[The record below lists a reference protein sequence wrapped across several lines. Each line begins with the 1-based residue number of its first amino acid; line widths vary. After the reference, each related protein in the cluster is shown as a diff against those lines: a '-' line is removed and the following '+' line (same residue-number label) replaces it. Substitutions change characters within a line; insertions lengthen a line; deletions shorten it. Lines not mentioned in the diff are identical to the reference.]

1 MSQKVR
7 LRRLRYNKTVRDLF
21 EDTHLRPQ
29 DLIYPIFVC
38 EGKNIKN
45 EIKSMPGQY
54 QISVDRLHSLC
65 NKLIELNIKSVILF
79 GVPDKKDDD
88 GKVAQDDNGIVQ
100 RAVKEIKKINNEILV
115 IVDVCHCQ
123 YTLHGHCGTIDKG
136 DVDNDKTVTNLG
148 LQAVSLARAGA
159 DVIAP
164 SDMMDGRVNHIRNI
178 LDKNNFEKLP
188 IFSYSVK
195 YASAF
200 YGPFRDAAENTPQHG
215 DRKSYQ
221 MNYKN
226 SLEAMRE
233 AETDI
238 NEGADALIVK
248 PAMSYLDIIYRIK
261 SKYSIPVIAYN
272 VSGEYSMA
280 HSAVDKNWIDKQVI
294 FEILTSMKRAGAN
307 AIITYHA
314 IEVAE
319 YLNENW
325 YVQK

>member
-54 QISVDRLHSLC
+54 QVSVDRLPSLC

-100 RAVKEIKKINNEILV
+100 SAVKEIKKTNNEILV

-261 SKYSIPVIAYN
+261 SKYSVPVIAYN

-319 YLNENW
+319 YLNEN
-325 YVQK
+325 

>member
-7 LRRLRYNKTVRDLF
+7 LRRLRYNKIVRDLV

-38 EGKNIKN
+38 EGSNIKK
-45 EIKSMPGQY
+45 EINSMPGQF
-54 QISVDRLHSLC
+54 QVSIDNLSSICNRLLD
-65 NKLIELNIKSVILF
+65 LNIKSVILF
-79 GVPDKKDDD
+79 GVPDKKDDE
-88 GKVAQDDNGIVQ
+88 GKVAQDENGIVQ
-100 RAVKEIKKINNEILV
+100 RAVQEIKKINSDILV
-115 IVDVCHCQ
+115 IVDLCHCQ
-123 YTLHGHCGTIDKG
+123 YTTHGHCGTIENG

-148 LQAVSLARAGA
+148 LQAISLAKAGA

-164 SDMMDGRVNHIRNI
+164 SDMMDGRVNHLRTV

-200 YGPFRDAAENTPQHG
+200 YGPFRDAAENSPQSG

-226 SLEAMRE
+226 SIEALRE

-238 NEGADALIVK
+238 NEGADALIIK
-248 PAMSYLDIIYRIK
+248 PAMSYLDIIYRVK
-261 SKYSIPVIAYN
+261 SKFNIPVIAYN
-272 VSGEYSMA
+272 VSGEYSMVK
-280 HSAVDKNWIDKQVI
+280 SATEKKWIDKNI
-294 FEILTSMKRAGAN
+294 ILEILTSMKRAGAN

-314 IEVAE
+314 IEIAD
-319 YLNENW
+319 YLNNN
-325 YVQK
+325 

>member
-54 QISVDRLHSLC
+54 QVSVDRLPSLC
-65 NKLIELNIKSVILF
+65 NRLIELNIKSVILF
-79 GVPDKKDDD
+79 GVPDIKDDD

-100 RAVKEIKKINNEILV
+100 RAVKEIKKTNNEILV

-319 YLNENW
+319 FLNENGD
-325 YVQK
+325 V

>member
-54 QISVDRLHSLC
+54 QISVDRLPSLC
-65 NKLIELNIKSVILF
+65 NKLIQLNIKSVILF

-100 RAVKEIKKINNEILV
+100 RAVKEIKKTNNEILV

-200 YGPFRDAAENTPQHG
+200 YGPFRDAAENTPQRG

-319 YLNENW
+319 YLNEN
-325 YVQK
+325 

>member
-54 QISVDRLHSLC
+54 QVSVDRLPSLC
-65 NKLIELNIKSVILF
+65 NKLLELNIKSVILF

-100 RAVKEIKKINNEILV
+100 RAVKEIKKINEEILV

-136 DVDNDKTVTNLG
+136 DVDNDKTVANLG

-195 YASAF
+195 YASTF
-200 YGPFRDAAENTPQHG
+200 YGPFRDAADNTPQYG

-226 SLEAMRE
+226 SLEAIRE

-261 SKYSIPVIAYN
+261 SKFSIPVIAYN

-280 HSAVDKNWIDKQVI
+280 HSAIDKNWIDKQVI

-319 YLNENW
+319 YLNES
-325 YVQK
+325 

>member
-54 QISVDRLHSLC
+54 QISVDRLPSLC

-100 RAVKEIKKINNEILV
+100 RAVKEIKKTNNEILV

-164 SDMMDGRVNHIRNI
+164 SDMMDGRVKHIRNI

-319 YLNENW
+319 YLNEN
-325 YVQK
+325 

>member
-54 QISVDRLHSLC
+54 QVSVDKLPDLC

-100 RAVKEIKKINNEILV
+100 RAVKEIKKTNNEILV

-319 YLNENW
+319 YLNEN
-325 YVQK
+325 

>member
-45 EIKSMPGQY
+45 EIISMPGQY
-54 QISVDRLHSLC
+54 LVSVDRLPCLC

-100 RAVKEIKKINNEILV
+100 RAVKEIKKTNNEILV

-148 LQAVSLARAGA
+148 LQALSLARAGA

-319 YLNENW
+319 YLNEN
-325 YVQK
+325 

>member
-7 LRRLRYNKTVRDLF
+7 LRRLRYNKNIRDLF

-29 DLIYPIFVC
+29 DLICPIFVC

-54 QISVDRLHSLC
+54 QVSVDQLNSIC
-65 NKLIELNIKSVILF
+65 NKLLELNIKSVILF
-79 GVPDKKDDD
+79 GVPNKKDDD

-100 RAVKEIKKINNEILV
+100 RAVKEIKKTNNEILV

-136 DVDNDKTVTNLG
+136 DVDNDKTVINLG
-148 LQAVSLARAGA
+148 LQAVSLAKAGA

-164 SDMMDGRVNHIRNI
+164 SDMMDGRVNHIRYI
-178 LDKNNFEKLP
+178 LDKNNFDKLP

-200 YGPFRDAAENTPQHG
+200 YGPFRDAAENSPQHG

-248 PAMSYLDIIYRIK
+248 PAISYLDIIYRIK
-261 SKYSIPVIAYN
+261 SKFNIPVIAYN
-272 VSGEYSMA
+272 VSGEYSMV

-319 YLNENW
+319 FLNENGD
-325 YVQK
+325 V

>member
-54 QISVDRLHSLC
+54 QVSVDRLPSLC

-148 LQAVSLARAGA
+148 LQALSLARAGA

-280 HSAVDKNWIDKQVI
+280 HSALDKNWIDKQVI

-319 YLNENW
+319 YLNEN
-325 YVQK
+325 

>member
-54 QISVDRLHSLC
+54 QVSVDRLPSLC

-100 RAVKEIKKINNEILV
+100 RAVKEIKKTNNEILV

-148 LQAVSLARAGA
+148 LQALSLARAGA

-314 IEVAE
+314 IEVAK
-319 YLNENW
+319 YLNE
-325 YVQK
+325 K

>member
-1 MSQKVR
+1 
-7 LRRLRYNKTVRDLF
+7 
-21 EDTHLRPQ
+21 
-29 DLIYPIFVC
+29 
-38 EGKNIKN
+38 
-45 EIKSMPGQY
+45 MPGQY
-54 QISVDRLHSLC
+54 QVSVDRLPSLC

-100 RAVKEIKKINNEILV
+100 RAVKEIKKTNNEILV

-148 LQAVSLARAGA
+148 LQALSLARAGA

-319 YLNENW
+319 YLNEN
-325 YVQK
+325 

>member
-29 DLIYPIFVC
+29 ALIYPIFVC

-45 EIKSMPGQY
+45 EIKPMPGQY
-54 QISVDRLHSLC
+54 QVSVDRLPSLC

-100 RAVKEIKKINNEILV
+100 RAVKEIKKTNNEILV

-148 LQAVSLARAGA
+148 LQALSLARAGA

-319 YLNENW
+319 YLNEN
-325 YVQK
+325 

>member
-38 EGKNIKN
+38 EGKNIEN

-54 QISVDRLHSLC
+54 QVSVDRLPSLC
-65 NKLIELNIKSVILF
+65 NRLIELNIKSVILF

-100 RAVKEIKKINNEILV
+100 RAVKEIKKTNNEILV

-319 YLNENW
+319 YLNEN
-325 YVQK
+325 

>member
-54 QISVDRLHSLC
+54 QVSVDRLPSLC
-65 NKLIELNIKSVILF
+65 NRLIELNIKSVILF

-100 RAVKEIKKINNEILV
+100 RAVKEIKKTNNEILV

-148 LQAVSLARAGA
+148 LQALSLARAGA

-319 YLNENW
+319 YLNEN
-325 YVQK
+325 

>member
-54 QISVDRLHSLC
+54 QISVDRLPSLC

-79 GVPDKKDDD
+79 GVPDIKDDD

-100 RAVKEIKKINNEILV
+100 RAVKEIKETNNEILV

-148 LQAVSLARAGA
+148 LQALSLARAGA

-319 YLNENW
+319 YLNEN
-325 YVQK
+325 

>member
-54 QISVDRLHSLC
+54 QVSVDRLPSLC

-88 GKVAQDDNGIVQ
+88 GKVAQDDNGLVQ

-148 LQAVSLARAGA
+148 LQALSLARAGA

-164 SDMMDGRVNHIRNI
+164 SDMMDGRVKHIRNI

-314 IEVAE
+314 IEIAE
-319 YLNENW
+319 YLNEN
-325 YVQK
+325 

>member
-1 MSQKVR
+1 MRQKVR

-54 QISVDRLHSLC
+54 QVSVDRLPSLC

-100 RAVKEIKKINNEILV
+100 RAVKEIKKTNNEILV

-148 LQAVSLARAGA
+148 LQAISLARAGA

-319 YLNENW
+319 YLNEN
-325 YVQK
+325 

>member
-54 QISVDRLHSLC
+54 QVSVDRLPSLC

-100 RAVKEIKKINNEILV
+100 RAVKEIKKTNNEILV

-148 LQAVSLARAGA
+148 LQALSLARAGA

-314 IEVAE
+314 IEIAE
-319 YLNENW
+319 YLNEN
-325 YVQK
+325 

>member
-54 QISVDRLHSLC
+54 QVSVDRLPSLC
-65 NKLIELNIKSVILF
+65 NKLLELNIKSVILF

-100 RAVKEIKKINNEILV
+100 RAVKEIKKINEEILV

-195 YASAF
+195 YASTF
-200 YGPFRDAAENTPQHG
+200 YGPFRDAADNTPQYG

-261 SKYSIPVIAYN
+261 SKFSIPVIAYN

-280 HSAVDKNWIDKQVI
+280 HSAIDKNWIDKQVI

-319 YLNENW
+319 YLNES
-325 YVQK
+325 

>member
-54 QISVDRLHSLC
+54 QVSVDRLPSLC

-100 RAVKEIKKINNEILV
+100 RAVKEIKKTNNEILV

-136 DVDNDKTVTNLG
+136 DVDNDKTVINLG

-280 HSAVDKNWIDKQVI
+280 YSAVDKNWIDKQVI

-319 YLNENW
+319 YLNEN
-325 YVQK
+325 

>member
-21 EDTHLRPQ
+21 EATHLRPQ

-54 QISVDRLHSLC
+54 QVSVDRLPSLC

-100 RAVKEIKKINNEILV
+100 RAVKEIKKTNNEILV

-280 HSAVDKNWIDKQVI
+280 HSAIDKNWIDKQVI

-319 YLNENW
+319 YLNEN
-325 YVQK
+325 